1 MEDVTHVL
9 VIQAVWDG
17 SVPAEIVAIYA
28 SHDVIEAFERLDQLR
43 AEQRVHSSWSTSST
57 KYDSAS
63 FIISLFA
70 LEATA

>member
-43 AEQRVHSSWSTSST
+43 AEQRVHSS
-57 KYDSAS
+57 KYDGAS